1 MPPKAPKASIT
12 CNCMRSNV
20 TNETLADFVKSGYL
34 PKKDVMSY
42 RAPDPSE
49 ERPQPRDGEEVIFA
63 DHMSRGFA
71 PPGSKFFRDVLNF
84 FDLRPQDIGPNSVSN
99 ICNFQVFCEVYLGEE
114 PSLLLFRELFYLNR
128 QNECANGPSLELGG
142 ISIQRRRDCLFPY
155 AEPPSHPKDWNLTW
169 FYCQDMS
176 PANESPL
183 PGFRPSRL
191 EPTHPLSDKLT
202 QAERQPLL
210 PTINKIKALLGNG
223 LNGID
228 LVRVWISWRVIPL
241 SRRPGLMCEYTGRK
255 DDPQRHSRN
264 DLPKDVAEDMTKA
277 LLNESLAD
285 CGRTGLAPFCKTN
298 PAPAADDKFWRVKY
312 DHEAAKKAR
321 KAKKAAKKAA
331 PRKKGSRPTASELM
345 QLSDSSESEDDTGAS
360 NPVVEERQ
368 VHESRRHT
376 RTDKSTDLS
385 SGLPDASRK
394 RRTEETSPS
403 SSDSM
408 QSSLPA
414 FKTVPGAQ
422 AKLTKRAK
430 KSKPVD
436 EPDLPEPEA
445 AAQEP
450 PAASAPEAAA
460 PTNKPATEAS
470 VNPEASSS
478 AQPADD
484 PDVVITRTEFFEP
497 GRPTA
502 LAKCSAKGELLESR
516 RVNLDLTDYANLN
529 IGEIVSGFVSQVHK
543 SRDAEIAMVNQI
555 QQKSEAAGKKFEAD
569 MSDLKN
575 RLKMQEMETRK
586 ANAKFVSSIA
596 AQEKLKTEFHA
607 ERKAWAEEKVALVNR
622 AEQAEKAL
630 SEKTA
635 ELAGLKRQ
643 VSQMVAAIFGPRSAN
658 LNQSVVTKLK
668 AVYTLVE
675 QLYTGSQR
683 ALAVVALSNEVPT
696 HLAEV
701 LRRLA
706 VLPQRI
712 QELRRASARAGA
724 IAALSR
730 AKAFLPELDPAD
742 IALGYPSLKEDGT
755 AFDQKDFAA
764 CVKAVRPVATLIGND
779 TDLTKYQPSYDAENQ
794 RIPTPR
800 YEALNLIPP
809 ARQHTFAPEIDPAGL
824 IDEETQF
831 EALCGID
838 WKSSTFQVLG
848 TAGGEERNEPETST
862 QQAS

>member
-12 CNCMRSNV
+12 CNWMRSNV

-34 PKKDVMSY
+34 PKKDIMSY

-49 ERPQPRDGEEVIFA
+49 ERPQPKDGEVVIFA

-71 PPGSKFFRDVLNF
+71 PPGSKLFRDVLNF

-114 PSLLLFRELFYLNR
+114 PSLLLFREIFYLNR

-169 FYCQDMS
+169 FYCQDTS
-176 PANESPL
+176 PADESPL

-264 DLPKDVAEDMTKA
+264 DLPEDVAEEMTKA
-277 LLNESLAD
+277 LLNKSLAD

-345 QLSDSSESEDDTGAS
+345 QLSDSSESEDDIGAS
-360 NPVVEERQ
+360 NPVVEE
-368 VHESRRHT
+368 VMS
-376 RTDKSTDLS
+376 L
-385 SGLPDASRK
+385 
-394 RRTEETSPS
+394 
-403 SSDSM
+403 SSDSEP
-408 QSSLPA
+408 LPRL
-414 FKTVPGAQ
+414 KVRR
-422 AKLTKRAK
+422 AKITKRAK

-460 PTNKPATEAS
+460 PTTKATTEAS
-470 VNPEASSS
+470 INPEASSS
-478 AQPADD
+478 APPADD
-484 PDVVITRTEFFEP
+484 PDVVITRTEFVEP
-497 GRPTA
+497 GRPTV
-502 LAKCSAKGELLESR
+502 LAKCSAKGELLQPH
-516 RVNLDLTDYANLN
+516 RVNLDLSDYANLS
-529 IGEIVSGFVSQVHK
+529 IGELVSGYISQVHK
-543 SRDAEIAMVNQI
+543 SRDAE
-555 QQKSEAAGKKFEAD
+555 AAGKKLEAD
-569 MSDLKN
+569 LADLKN

-596 AQEKLKTEFHA
+596 AQEKLKTEFDA
-607 ERKAWAEEKVALVNR
+607 ERKAWAEEK
-622 AEQAEKAL
+622 
-630 SEKTA
+630 
-635 ELAGLKRQ
+635 
-643 VSQMVAAIFGPRSAN
+643 AIGPRNAN
-658 LNQSVVTKLK
+658 LNQSVGTKLK

-742 IALGYPSLKEDGT
+742 IALGYPSLKEDGS

-779 TDLTKYQPSYDAENQ
+779 TDLTKYQPVYDAENQ

-824 IDEETQF
+824 IDEEAQF
-831 EALCGID
+831 EALSGID

-848 TAGGEERNEPETST
+848 SAGGGDRNEPETST

>member
-12 CNCMRSNV
+12 CNWMRSNV

-49 ERPQPRDGEEVIFA
+49 ERPQPRDGEVVIFA

-128 QNECANGPSLELGG
+128 QNECANVPSLELGG

-169 FYCQDMS
+169 FYCQDTS
-176 PANESPL
+176 PADESSL

-264 DLPKDVAEDMTKA
+264 DLPEDVAEEMTKA

-298 PAPAADDKFWRVKY
+298 PALAADDKFWRVKY

-331 PRKKGSRPTASELM
+331 PRKKGNRPTASELM
-345 QLSDSSESEDDTGAS
+345 QLSDSSE
-360 NPVVEERQ
+360 
-368 VHESRRHT
+368 
-376 RTDKSTDLS
+376 L
-385 SGLPDASRK
+385 
-394 RRTEETSPS
+394 EETSPS
-403 SSDSM
+403 SGDSM

-436 EPDLPEPEA
+436 EPDLPEP

-484 PDVVITRTEFFEP
+484 PDVVITRTEFVEP

-502 LAKCSAKGELLESR
+502 LAKCSAKGELL
-516 RVNLDLTDYANLN
+516 LTDYANLN

-543 SRDAEIAMVNQI
+543 SQDAKIAMVNQI

-569 MSDLKN
+569 LADLKN

-596 AQEKLKTEFHA
+596 AQEKLKTEFDA
-607 ERKAWAEEKVALVNR
+607 ERKDWAEEKAELVNR

-630 SEKTA
+630 SEKTS
-635 ELAGLKRQ
+635 ELSGLKR
-643 VSQMVAAIFGPRSAN
+643 
-658 LNQSVVTKLK
+658 
-668 AVYTLVE
+668 
-675 QLYTGSQR
+675 
-683 ALAVVALSNEVPT
+683 
-696 HLAEV
+696 
-701 LRRLA
+701 
-706 VLPQRI
+706 
-712 QELRRASARAGA
+712 
-724 IAALSR
+724 
-730 AKAFLPELDPAD
+730 
-742 IALGYPSLKEDGT
+742 
-755 AFDQKDFAA
+755 
-764 CVKAVRPVATLIGND
+764 
-779 TDLTKYQPSYDAENQ
+779 
-794 RIPTPR
+794 
-800 YEALNLIPP
+800 
-809 ARQHTFAPEIDPAGL
+809 
-824 IDEETQF
+824 
-831 EALCGID
+831 
-838 WKSSTFQVLG
+838 
-848 TAGGEERNEPETST
+848 
-862 QQAS
+862 